1 MDNSIFKNEIDYW
14 ENYFSNSKKPE
25 DRLFEL
31 AFFKIFVKFELFV
44 SEIFVHY
51 SIGNQSVN
59 LYSPIRKLNFTDKN
73 HFDCVI
79 KNKNSNY
86 IDYFSKMY
94 DLAPY
99 VFEEENSP
107 FIIFNDPTCLQNI
120 NQMRI
125 LRNYIAHESNSSKT
139 EYSKQLLNGK
149 FKEPYEFL
157 LKIKKGKTISNY
169 TYYTNSLIEISNY
182 LLGPYPTIID

>member
-1 MDNSIFKNEIDYW
+1 MDNSIFKDEINYW
-14 ENYFSNSKKPE
+14 DNYFINSKNPE
-25 DRLFEL
+25 NRLFEL

-51 SIGNQSVN
+51 CIGNQSVN
-59 LYSPIRKLNFTDKN
+59 LYSPVRKLNFTDRN

-86 IDYFSKMY
+86 IDYFSKMNE
-94 DLAPY
+94 LAPY

-107 FIIFNDPTCLQNI
+107 FIIFNDPTFNQNI
-120 NQMRI
+120 NQMRT
-125 LRNYIAHESNSSKT
+125 LRNYIAHESNTSKA
-139 EYSKQLLNGK
+139 EYLKQLLNGR

-157 LKIKKGKTISNY
+157 LKNRKGKTISNY
-169 TYYTNSLIEISNY
+169 TYYTNSLIEISDY
-182 LLGPYPTIID
+182 LLGPNPES